1 MSKKANLRQTQ
12 MITLGDYH
20 RQEIEDINRDIK
32 NMTKEY
38 KQKKKGIS
46 TISCLMKEYQ
56 LELIRKSQLLLE
68 AKHELKTMDGYRII
82 REQQSDEIKR
92 LEEEIKL
99 IRSKH
104 VHEIAHVKS
113 TYEKEIRQQRRS
125 TDIKIAEIQRRAN
138 QDVEETLHAR
148 IISIAKENAE
158 LEDKIEN
165 IIQRKQKLHQLKQHL
180 EDEQIHL
187 IRHLKFVTDLRKI
200 NLNTASF
207 NITNNSYKSI
217 QY

>member
-1 MSKKANLRQTQ
+1 
-12 MITLGDYH
+12 MIPITVKLKID
-20 RQEIEDINRDIK
+20 K
-32 NMTKEY
+32 
-38 KQKKKGIS
+38 
-46 TISCLMKEYQ
+46 YQ

-104 VHEIAHVKS
+104 VHEIAHMKS